1 MIYQIWGEIETEVY
15 RCLANGLMYLEELC
29 TLINLENKMAINYK
43 GIRPPSLINWYLKI
57 LLFPL
62 GDTERFL
69 MF

>member
-43 GIRPPSLINWYLKI
+43 GIRPPSLIN
-57 LLFPL
+57 
-62 GDTERFL
+62 
-69 MF
+69 